1 MKKTV
6 DHIVTKDL
14 SKVFS
19 DNGKLTSAFDNIS
32 LTIPRGQFCAI
43 IGPSGCGKTSL
54 LRVLAGLEQHSA
66 GSINIVSS
74 GHASGQDHRIGM
86 VFQEADLFAWMSLRR
101 NVEFFLENNPRID
114 KRDISDISANF
125 LARVGLEDFADFLP
139 GKVSGGMQQRV
150 SIARCFA
157 NDADLLLMDEPFV
170 FLDYQSRMHL
180 HQVLLD
186 IWRESEKTVI
196 FVTHDIE
203 EAVFLA
209 DRVVRMSPHPGQI
222 VEDHLLDFER
232 PRSLSDLRKDS
243 RYIDL
248 LEHLTNT
255 IVKV

>member
-1 MKKTV
+1 MD
-6 DHIVTKDL
+6 DHIVAKDL
-14 SKVFS
+14 CKVFS
-19 DNGKLTSAFDNIS
+19 DKDKLTTAFENVTLS
-32 LTIPRGQFCAI
+32 IPRGQFCAI

-54 LRVLAGLEQHSA
+54 LRILAGLEEHSA
-66 GSINIVSS
+66 GSINIASS
-74 GHASGQDHRIGM
+74 GHASEQDHRIGM

-101 NVEFFLENNPRID
+101 NIEFFLENNPRID
-114 KRDISDISANF
+114 RKNITDISTEV

-186 IWRESEKTVI
+186 IWRESEKTVV

-209 DRVVRMSPHPGQI
+209 DRVVRMSSHPGQI

-232 PRSLSDLRKDS
+232 PRNLSDLRKDS
-243 RYIDL
+243 RYVDL
-248 LEHLTNT
+248 LDHLTKT
-255 IVKV
+255 IVNS

>member
-1 MKKTV
+1 MN
-6 DHIVTKDL
+6 DHIVVKDL
-14 SKVFS
+14 SKVFN
-19 DNGKLTSAFDNIS
+19 DRGKLTTAFDNIS

-54 LRVLAGLEQHSA
+54 LRVLAGLEEHSA
-66 GSINIVSS
+66 GSKNIATTRQES
-74 GHASGQDHRIGM
+74 GKDHRIGM
-86 VFQEADLFAWMSLRR
+86 VFQEPDLFAWMSLRR
-101 NVEFFLENNPRID
+101 NVEFFLENNPRIE
-114 KRDISDISANF
+114 KKDIADITANV
-125 LARVGLEDFADFLP
+125 LTRVGLEDFADFLP

-170 FLDYQSRMHL
+170 FLDYQSRMRL

-186 IWRESEKTVI
+186 IWTESEKTVI

-209 DRVVRMSPHPGQI
+209 DRVVRMSSHPGQI
-222 VEDHLLDFER
+222 VEDHVLDFER

-243 RYIDL
+243 RYVDL
-248 LEHLTNT
+248 LDHLTKT
-255 IVKV
+255 IVNS